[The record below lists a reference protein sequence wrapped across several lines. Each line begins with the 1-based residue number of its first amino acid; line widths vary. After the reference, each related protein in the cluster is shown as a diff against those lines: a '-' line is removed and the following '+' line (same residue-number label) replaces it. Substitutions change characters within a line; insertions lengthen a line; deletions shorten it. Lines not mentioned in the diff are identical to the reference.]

1 MNLKQI
7 PQFLTLI
14 GLSLV
19 MVGILFKLNHFMG
32 AEQAFNAGAVILIL
46 GLASWGF
53 AMLRKKG

>member
-1 MNLKQI
+1 MNVKQI

-46 GLASWGF
+46 GLVSWGF